1 MTGVEQ
7 GIEQIEEEDV
17 DLENIVKEKT
27 LNESKNSATIQ
38 RKQKFKTLDDILN
51 DNNYD
56 NAPPQAEHSFKY
68 TDSMKKKKMEWKTNK
83 YKRIHKTRAGMCTK
97 ISLVLDFLLSL

>member
-7 GIEQIEEEDV
+7 EIEQIEEEDV

-27 LNESKNSATIQ
+27 PNESKNSATIQ
-38 RKQKFKTLDDILN
+38 WKQKFKTLDDILN

-56 NAPPQAEHSFKY
+56 NAPPQAKHSSKY
-68 TDSMKKKKMEWKTNK
+68 TDSKKKKKWNGKQINTSKSIKQELECVQK
-83 YKRIHKTRAGMCTK
+83 
-97 ISLVLDFLLSL
+97 

>member
-1 MTGVEQ
+1 MTGAEQ
-7 GIEQIEEEDV
+7 ETEQLEQEDV

-27 LNESKNSATIQ
+27 PNESKNSVTIQ
-38 RKQKFKTLDDILN
+38 RKQNFKTLDDILN

-68 TDSMKKKKMEWKTNK
+68 TDSKKKKKMEWITNK
-83 YKRIHKTRAGMCTK
+83 YKQIHKTKAGMCTK

>member
-7 GIEQIEEEDV
+7 GIEQIEEEDA

-27 LNESKNSATIQ
+27 PNESKNSARIQ
-38 RKQKFKTLDDILN
+38 RKQKFKTLN

-56 NAPPQAEHSFKY
+56 NAPPQAENSFKY
-68 TDSMKKKKMEWKTNK
+68 TDSKKKKKMEWTTNK
-83 YKRIHKTRAGMCTK
+83 YKQIHKTRAGMCTK

>member
-27 LNESKNSATIQ
+27 PNESKNSARIQ

-56 NAPPQAEHSFKY
+56 NAPPQAENSFKY
-68 TDSMKKKKMEWKTNK
+68 TDSKKKKMEWTTNK
-83 YKRIHKTRAGMCTK
+83 YKQIHKTRAGMCTK

>member
-27 LNESKNSATIQ
+27 PNESKNSARIQ
-38 RKQKFKTLDDILN
+38 WKQKFKTLDDILN

-68 TDSMKKKKMEWKTNK
+68 TDSKKKKKWNGQQINTNK
-83 YKRIHKTRAGMCTK
+83 SIKQELECVQK
-97 ISLVLDFLLSL
+97 